1 MSLFLIA
8 YKSPQSDEKENAI
21 NILSFKEEYYLQEKL

>member
-8 YKSPQSDEKENAI
+8 FKSPQSDEKEKCNKYFVFI
-21 NILSFKEEYYLQEKL
+21 EEYYLQEKP

>member
-8 YKSPQSDEKENAI
+8 YKSPQSDEKENGNKPFVLI
-21 NILSFKEEYYLQEKL
+21 EEYYLQEKT

>member
-8 YKSPQSDEKENAI
+8 YKSPQSDEKEK
-21 NILSFKEEYYLQEKL
+21 SFIEEYYLQEKP